1 MTNDPVAI
9 ARGSDTMLHVL
20 SVVSNFFSKAEDI
33 QS

>member
-1 MTNDPVAI
+1 MTNDPVAT

-20 SVVSNFFSKAEDI
+20 SVNFFSKAEDI